1 MAEATGPFPGYA
13 KNREPMLRVMR
24 MHRDA
29 AYSIDREA
37 CRMPGEAG
45 AVPGDLYRSACEDW
59 DEAVRVGEAHGYRN
73 AQATV
78 LAPTGTIG
86 LLMDC
91 DTTGIEPDFAL
102 VKFKKLAGGGYF
114 KIVNQTVPHA
124 LRRLG
129 YPEREV
135 QEIVAYV
142 SGTNTLLTAPNIN
155 RRTLREKGFTDTELS
170 KVEGAIPGVFDLD
183 SAFAAWILG
192 EEAYERLGATKDL
205 RSRRGFSLLEH
216 VGFSRA
222 AIEEAQDV
230 IVGRMTIEGAPY
242 LKEAHYSVFDCANRC
257 GKQGRRFLAP
267 MAHVRMM
274 AATQPFLSGAI
285 SKTVNLP
292 TDATVEDV
300 QTIYE
305 QGWRLGLKAVAL
317 YRDGCKA
324 SQPLSSSGEKSEKA
338 EKKVE
343 AAAVAEPLLAP
354 LPQSA
359 ATSGQLSLQMTPNTR
374 MYGQRIRLP
383 KRRRGYTQEARVGGH
398 KIFLRTGEYEDGTL
412 GEIFID
418 MHKEG
423 AAFRSL
429 MNCFAMSVSVGLQY
443 GVPLQTYVD
452 QFTFTRFEPQG
463 PVEGHP
469 YVKFATSIVDFI
481 FRSLGVEYLH
491 RHDLAHIKPEI
502 DSTPLDSAQ
511 HQGTPPEPPS
521 LRPLPEAIDARP
533 LPHTREATARSAAMS
548 ETLSDGH
555 ADAKPR
561 EPEGARV
568 EGSPLDAQ
576 LDTMM
581 GDAPV
586 CDVCGHIT
594 VRNGACYKCLNCGNS
609 MGCS

>member
-1 MAEATGPFPGYA
+1 
-13 KNREPMLRVMR
+13 MLRVMR
-24 MHRDA
+24 MHQDA
-29 AYSIDREA
+29 AYAINRDQCPELLWRA
-37 CRMPGEAG
+37 AT
-45 AVPGDLYRSACEDW
+45 EDW
-59 DEAVRVGEAHGYRN
+59 DSVVRLGEAHGYRN

-129 YPEREV
+129 YGEREV
-135 QEIVAYV
+135 QEIVAFV

-155 RRTLREKGFTDTELS
+155 RRTLKAKGFTDAELG
-170 KVEGAIPGVFDLD
+170 KVENAIPGVFDLD

-192 EEAYERLGATKDL
+192 EEAYERLGATKEL
-205 RSRRGFSLLEH
+205 RSKRGFSLLEH
-216 VGFSRA
+216 VGFSRSE
-222 AIEEAQDV
+222 IEEAQDV
-230 IVGRMTIEGAPY
+230 IVGHMTIEGAPY
-242 LKEAHYSVFDCANRC
+242 LKEAHYNVFDCANRC
-257 GKQGRRFLAP
+257 GKKGVRYLAP

-292 TDATVEDV
+292 NDASVDDV

-324 SQPLSSSGEKSEKA
+324 SQPLSSSGEKSEKS
-338 EKKVE
+338 EKK
-343 AAAVAEPLLAP
+343 APAVAAGPTHSGAPDPLLAP
-354 LPQSA
+354 VPMGA
-359 ATSGQLSLQMTPNTR
+359 AEPGQLSLQMAPNTR

-383 KRRRGYTQEARVGGH
+383 KRRAGYTQEARVGGH
-398 KIFLRTGEYEDGTL
+398 KIFLRTGEYENGTL

-481 FRSLGVEYLH
+481 FRTLGVEYLH
-491 RHDLAHIKPEI
+491 RYDLAHIKPEI
-502 DSTPLDSAQ
+502 DASPLDAARNL
-511 HQGTPPEPPS
+511 GTPPEPPS
-521 LRPLPEAIDARP
+521 MRVLPETMVPDNRPLP
-533 LPHTREATARSAAMS
+533 
-548 ETLSDGH
+548 
-555 ADAKPR
+555 
-561 EPEGARV
+561 
-568 EGSPLDAQ
+568 
-576 LDTMM
+576 
-581 GDAPV
+581 
-586 CDVCGHIT
+586 
-594 VRNGACYKCLNCGNS
+594 
-609 MGCS
+609 

>member
-1 MAEATGPFPGYA
+1 FAT
-13 KNREPMLRVMR
+13 
-24 MHRDA
+24 
-29 AYSIDREA
+29 
-37 CRMPGEAG
+37 
-45 AVPGDLYRSACEDW
+45 
-59 DEAVRVGEAHGYRN
+59 
-73 AQATV
+73 
-78 LAPTGTIG
+78 
-86 LLMDC
+86 
-91 DTTGIEPDFAL
+91 
-102 VKFKKLAGGGYF
+102 
-114 KIVNQTVPHA
+114 
-124 LRRLG
+124 
-129 YPEREV
+129 
-135 QEIVAYV
+135 
-142 SGTNTLLTAPNIN
+142 
-155 RRTLREKGFTDTELS
+155 
-170 KVEGAIPGVFDLD
+170 
-183 SAFAAWILG
+183 WILG
-192 EEAYERLGATKDL
+192 EDTYDRLGATRDL
-205 RSRRGFSLLEH
+205 RTKGFSLLEH
-216 VGFSRA
+216 LGFTRA
-222 AIEEAQDV
+222 QIEQAQDV
-230 IVGRMTIEGAPY
+230 IVGRMTIEGAPH
-242 LKEAHYSVFDCANRC
+242 LRIEHYSVFDCANRC
-257 GKQGRRFLAP
+257 GKYGERFLAP

-292 TDATVEDV
+292 KDATIEDV

-324 SQPLSSSGEKSEKA
+324 SQPLSSTGEKSEKKA
-338 EKKVE
+338 EV
-343 AAAVAEPLLAP
+343 VAIPETVTTSGAPDPLLAP
-354 LPQSA
+354 VPMGA
-359 ATSGQLSLQMTPNTR
+359 AEQGQLSLQMAPNTR

-398 KIFLRTGEYEDGTL
+398 KIFLRTGEYENGTL

-502 DSTPLDSAQ
+502 DSSPLDAASN
-511 HQGTPPEPPS
+511 QGTPPEPPS
-521 LRPLPEAIDARP
+521 LRQMPDGHGHDNKP

-548 ETLSDGH
+548 ETLNEGASTTV
-555 ADAKPR
+555 ADAQS
-561 EPEGARV
+561 GV
-568 EGSPLDAQ
+568 GGSPLDAQ